1 MSDGLES
8 ANFIDLVI
16 LENFKH
22 VFQAPAFSELSK
34 GDEVVIS
41 GNVKAIVERVYT
53 TRKNG
58 VELDFILTA
67 SGTNLPL
74 QKILKK
80 VDYKNFKYKDE
91 VSEYEERRFD
101 TQT

>member
-16 LENFKH
+16 LDNFKH
-22 VFQAPAFSELSK
+22 VFQAPAFSELHK
-34 GDEVVIS
+34 GDCVVID
-41 GNVKAIVERVYT
+41 GNVQAIVERVYT
-53 TRKNG
+53 ARKNG

-80 VDYKNFKYKDE
+80 VDYKNFIYRDE
-91 VSEYEERRFD
+91 GSNYEERRFD
-101 TQT
+101 TKT